1 MQESLKKLNGQIDL
15 CMQADRHRLR
25 QRLQRLRDK
34 GTPEQLEAVGV
45 DIAASAQRLAQR
57 RANLPTPTYPEE
69 LPVSERREE
78 IADAIRKH
86 QVVIVAGET
95 GSGKTT
101 QLPKI
106 CLEMGRGVAGMI
118 GHTQPRRIAARSVAT
133 RIASELQSEIGRHVG
148 YKVRFSDHTCPESY
162 IKLMTDGILLAESQ
176 GDRFLN
182 QYDTLIIDEAHERS
196 LNIDFLLGYL
206 KQLLPQRPDLKII
219 ITSAT
224 IDTERFSQHFDGAPV
239 ITVKGRTYPVEVR
252 YRPLQSDDEDEQDRD
267 VQRGI
272 LDAVDELARH
282 GQGDILIFLPGE
294 REIRETAESLR
305 KHHPPHTEIVPLFS
319 RLSATDQ
326 NKIFQPHKGRRI
338 VLSTNVAETSLTVP
352 GIRYVV
358 DPGMARISR
367 YSHRTKVQRL
377 PIEKISQASANQRA
391 GRCGRTGPGL
401 CIRLY
406 DEDDFMSRSEF
417 TDPEIKRS
425 NLASV
430 ILQMKSLKL
439 GDIEQ
444 LPFVDAPDNSMVR
457 DGYKLLEELGAI
469 DSRFILTETGRQ
481 LARLP
486 LDPRI
491 ARMVLAARDE
501 FALNE
506 VMIIASAL
514 SVQEARERPHGKQ
527 QHADEKHKIFS
538 DERSDFLAYLNLW
551 RIYHEQ
557 AQHLS
562 SNKLRQWCR
571 ENFVSYLRMREW
583 HDVHA
588 QLNSVIKEMGWR
600 GSDQPA
606 EYNQI
611 HRSLLAGLLGN
622 IATKGEAQEYNGAR
636 SIKLHIFPGST
647 LVKKKPRWLMAA
659 ELVETQRMY
668 ARTVASIE
676 PEWIE
681 HVAGDLCRRS
691 YFDPHWEKR
700 TAAVIA
706 YERLT
711 LYGLII
717 NPKRKTQYGKIDPI
731 ESRDLF
737 IRGALVVGDFNT
749 RAPFFKH
756 NADLIL
762 EIEALEA
769 KSRRRDLLVDEH
781 VLFDFYDE
789 IIPEDVF
796 DGRRFESWRKQVEQT
811 QPKLLY
817 LTQEYLMRNNS
828 SGVTEVQFP
837 DVLTIDGM
845 VLQLGY
851 HFEPGSDDDGVTVT
865 IPLPALNLFKPQRFE
880 WLVPGLL
887 HEKICQ
893 LIKSLPKQIRRNFVP
908 VPNFADACLQ
918 SIKIGD
924 DPLLE
929 SLQQHLLRMTGIKV
943 NRDDWDIAKL
953 SPHMLMRFNVVDEK
967 GASLSIGR
975 DLLRL
980 QNQWRDRAQQSFSAV
995 PSWHGERQGVVQWDF
1010 GELPECVEFVRN
1022 STQMRGYPAL
1032 VDATE
1037 SVAIQLCDTER
1048 EALRLSR
1055 IALRRLIGFAAADK
1069 IKYLHKQ
1076 LPDFKQMALYYA
1088 TIGHSDELQQDL
1100 VDTIIDQAFL
1110 GSGVL
1115 PRTAQEFD
1123 RCINEGRQKI
1133 LMVASELCT
1142 MVHETLVQHHQLV
1155 KRLKGNLPPTWLHVV
1170 SDINGQLSQLIY
1182 SGFINQTSAEW
1193 LKEYP
1198 RYFKAINVRLEKL
1211 AGSEARDKQNTLELK
1226 PLWQFYMDRKKRHE
1240 EQSIVD
1246 AELDTYRWM
1255 VEELRV
1261 SLFAQEL
1268 KTKMPVSVKRV
1279 KNQMELVI

>member
-148 YKVRFSDHTCPESY
+148 YKVRFSDHTRPESY

-252 YRPLQSDDEDEQDRD
+252 YRPLQSDDEDEQVRD

-406 DEDDFMSRSEF
+406 GEDDFMSRSEF

-444 LPFVDAPDNSMVR
+444 FPFVDAPDNSMVR
-457 DGYKLLEELGAI
+457 DGYRLLEELGAI

-538 DERSDFLAYLNLW
+538 DERSDFFAYLNLW

-557 AQHLS
+557 DQHLS
-562 SNKLRQWCR
+562 SNKMRQWCR

-606 EYNQI
+606 EYDQI

-668 ARTVASIE
+668 ARTAASIE

-681 HVAGDLCRRS
+681 RVAGDLCRRS

-700 TAAVIA
+700 TAAVVA

-717 NPKRKTQYGKIDPI
+717 NPKRKTHYGKIDPI
-731 ESRDLF
+731 ESRNLF

-769 KSRRRDLLVDEH
+769 KSRRRDLLVDEN

-796 DGRRFESWRKQVEQT
+796 DGRRFESWRKQVEQK

-837 DVLTIDGM
+837 DVLMIDGM
-845 VLQLGY
+845 VLHLGY

-893 LIKSLPKQIRRNFVP
+893 IIKSLPKQIRRNFVP

-924 DPLLE
+924 DPLLD

-967 GASLSIGR
+967 GASLSTGR

-995 PSWHGERQGVVQWDF
+995 PSWHGERKDVVQWDF

-1110 GSGVL
+1110 GSSAL

-1133 LMVASELCT
+1133 LLVASELCT
-1142 MVHETLVQHHQLV
+1142 MVHETLVQHHQLA

-1182 SGFINQTSAEW
+1182 SRFINQTSAEW

-1198 RYFKAINVRLEKL
+1198 RYFKAINVRLDKL

-1240 EQSIVD
+1240 EQGIVD

>member
-1 MQESLKKLNGQIDL
+1 MQL
-15 CMQADRHRLR
+15 DRHRLR
-25 QRLQRLRDK
+25 RRLQQLRHDDLPEKMVALSAAIEASVKRL
-34 GTPEQLEAVGV
+34 E
-45 DIAASAQRLAQR
+45 QR
-57 RANLPTPTYPEE
+57 RINLPVPLYPEE
-69 LPVSERREE
+69 LPVSERRKE

-106 CLEMGRGVAGMI
+106 CLEVGRGVAGMI

-148 YKVRFSDHTCPESY
+148 YKVRFSDHTRPESY

-272 LDAVDELARH
+272 LDAVDELARY

-294 REIRETAESLR
+294 RDIRETAESLR

-444 LPFVDAPDNSMVR
+444 FPFVDAPDNSMVR

-527 QHADEKHKIFS
+527 QHADEKHKIFA

-600 GSDQPA
+600 GSDKPA
-606 EYNQI
+606 EYDQI

-622 IATKGEAQEYNGAR
+622 IATKGEAHEYNGAR
-636 SIKLHIFPGST
+636 SVKLHIFPGST
-647 LVKKKPRWLMAA
+647 LIKKKPRWLMAA

-676 PEWIE
+676 PEWVE
-681 HVAGDLCRRS
+681 RVAGDLCRRS

-700 TAAVIA
+700 TAAVVA

-731 ESRDLF
+731 ESRNLF

-796 DGRRFESWRKQVEQT
+796 DGRRFESWRKQVEQK
-811 QPKLLY
+811 QPKILY

-837 DVLTIDGM
+837 DALTIDGM

-851 HFEPGSDDDGVTVT
+851 HFEPGSEDDGVTVT

-943 NRDDWDIAKL
+943 DTDDWDIAKL

-967 GASLSIGR
+967 GVSLSKGR

-980 QNQWRDRAQQSFSAV
+980 QNQWRDRAQQSFAAV

-1022 STQMRGYPAL
+1022 SIQLRGYPAL

-1123 RCINEGRQKI
+1123 CCVNEGRQR
-1133 LMVASELCT
+1133 LLLVASELCT
-1142 MVHETLVQHHQLV
+1142 MVHETLVQHHQLA
-1155 KRLKGNLPPTWLHVV
+1155 KRLKGNLPPTWLHAV

-1182 SGFINQTSAEW
+1182 SRFINQTPAEW

-1211 AGSEARDKQNTLELK
+1211 AGSEARDKQNTLELR

-1240 EQSIVD
+1240 EQGVVD
-1246 AELDTYRWM
+1246 VELDTYRWM

-1279 KNQMELVI
+1279 KKQMELVI